1 MSEFPIKLIVAGCRD
16 YFNFDYISQ
25 TLDRLSLDP
34 KKVEFVNGGANGVD
48 AMARKYAGL
57 KGFNIRL
64 FPADWN
70 NLGKRAGPIR
80 NKQMAEYGTHLIAF
94 WDGISKGTENMISLA
109 KERDLTVLI
118 IPIIHMEK

>member
-16 YFNFDYISQ
+16 YFNFDFVSQ

-34 KKVEFVNGGANGVD
+34 KKVEFVNGGAEGVD
-48 AMARKYAGL
+48 AMARKYAGM
-57 KGFNIRL
+57 KGFNLRL

-80 NKQMAEYGTHLIAF
+80 NKHMAEYGTHLVAF
-94 WDGISKGTENMISLA
+94 WDGVSKGTASMISLA
-109 KERDLTVLI
+109 KKHNLNVLV